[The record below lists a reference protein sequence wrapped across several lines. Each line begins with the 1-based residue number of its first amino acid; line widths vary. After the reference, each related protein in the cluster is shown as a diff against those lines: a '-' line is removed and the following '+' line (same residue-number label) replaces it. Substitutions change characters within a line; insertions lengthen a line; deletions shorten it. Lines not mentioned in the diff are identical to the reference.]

1 MAMVAPSGTPDDIV
15 RKVSDDLR
23 IILSNPEVRSKLA
36 AVGSYARPMSP
47 QETTNFIQTEQRI
60 WGPLLEEL
68 SRAQ

>member
-1 MAMVAPSGTPDDIV
+1 
-15 RKVSDDLR
+15 
-23 IILSNPEVRSKLA
+23 VRSKLA

-47 QETTNFIQTEQRI
+47 QDTTDFIQTEQRT

>member
-1 MAMVAPSGTPDDIV
+1 M
-15 RKVSDDLR
+15 SDDLNV
-23 IILSNPEVRSKLA
+23 ILNNPEVRSKLA